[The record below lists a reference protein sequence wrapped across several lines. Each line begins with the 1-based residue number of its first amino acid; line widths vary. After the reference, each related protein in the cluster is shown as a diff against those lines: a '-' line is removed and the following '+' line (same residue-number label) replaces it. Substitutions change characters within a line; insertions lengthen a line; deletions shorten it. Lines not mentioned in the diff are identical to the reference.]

1 MATVRSVQTIL
12 GRVPADQLGPVMA
25 HDHMLV
31 FQPGIGDYEHI
42 GQDVI
47 DQEMWD
53 APITLEN
60 VGWIRLNWLS
70 NKTNLSLDEYDV
82 ALAELLQYKDAG
94 GGAIADPTVAG
105 IGRDPQALARLSRE
119 SGVHIMVG
127 CGFYVAETHPAEL
140 STLSID
146 EIAAIIVRDLTEGVD
161 GTDILAGFIGEVGCT
176 WPLHDEE
183 KRVLRAS
190 AQAQAETGS
199 ALMIHPGRNPRA
211 PVEILQILD
220 DAGADLSKTI
230 MGHFDRTVPSHDGL
244 LEVAEYGCYLSLDC
258 FGLETSM
265 YPFFSTG
272 LDVPSDAQRI
282 EKLEHLRDHGYTSQI
297 LVSQDN
303 AMKVRLSRYGGHG
316 YDYLLRFVRPWLI
329 RRGATDTFLDAIF
342 VQNPQRAFAL
352 PEQET
357 VAPETSAAN

>member
-1 MATVRSVQTIL
+1 
-12 GRVPADQLGPVMA
+12 MA

-31 FQPGIGDYEHI
+31 FQPGIDDYEDT
-42 GQDVI
+42 GQGVTN
-47 DQEMWD
+47 QEMWE

-70 NKTNLSLDEYDV
+70 NKANLSLDEFDV
-82 ALAELLQYKDAG
+82 ALAELRQYKDAG

-119 SGVHIMVG
+119 ADVHIIVG
-127 CGFYVAETHPAEL
+127 CGFYVAETHPVEL

-146 EIAAIIVRDLTEGVD
+146 EIASLIIRDLTEGVD
-161 GTDILAGFIGEVGCT
+161 GTDILAGFIGEVGCS

-190 AQAQAETGS
+190 AQAQADTGS

-230 MGHFDRTVPSHDGL
+230 MGHFDRTVPTHDGL

-272 LDVPSDAQRI
+272 LDLPSDAQRL
-282 EKLEHLRDHGYTSQI
+282 EKLEHLRDHGHTSQI

-329 RRGATDTFLDAIF
+329 RRGATDDFLDAIF

-352 PEQET
+352 PE
-357 VAPETSAAN
+357 